1 VRCLELKHLYECLC
15 RTERQALSGGIT
27 ARAGRLTFQRRR
39 LHAEVRESR
48 VEDPL
53 LERDGGPGVGDG
65 IRMVQRGNREIR
77 GGEPP
82 LREQRAEDEDRLIA
96 ALHGLGHVDPRPESR
111 LRSLDT
117 RVRFV
122 DRRRERPCVGGFA
135 LCASDCVLERQGRLC
150 QRWSHPHHQHAE
162 QQGERV

>member
-1 VRCLELKHLYECLC
+1 VSPESKIRCSSATAVRVLV
-15 RTERQALSGGIT
+15 TGSGW
-27 ARAGRLTFQRRR
+27 F
-39 LHAEVRESR
+39 S
-48 VEDPL
+48 
-53 LERDGGPGVGDG
+53 
-65 IRMVQRGNREIR
+65 GNREIR
-77 GGEPP
+77 GREPP